1 MSNVTKKSEPLH
13 LFRLSSDLLDTFDL
27 EDMELTHNDMIDM
40 GIAVTPYKNFSI
52 EVSSKFLE
60 KLGRKICAHFKNDN
74 YWPKEFNFGI
84 FSKYYEVPSGL
95 KSELIH
101 FGLLTD
107 SASGKSIPAGHA
119 VSLVDMHFI
128 RENGAVENFDSYF
141 NDRALNN
148 KDINETES
156 FRKSL
161 SQIGQ
166 KIRQILIVLLATK
179 NKSVQE
185 KLDKDLLRGRYN
197 KKQAY
202 RKDYPITT
210 TISIGKITES
220 YKSSNGGGTVRPHM
234 RRGHIRS
241 QHYGPNNEL
250 MKKIFIQPVFVNAD
264 EGWIAER
271 RAYNVKK
278 EAE

>member
-13 LFRLSSDLLDTFDL
+13 LFRLSSELVDSFDPNDVEATFR
-27 EDMELTHNDMIDM
+27 DMAEMKISNP
-40 GIAVTPYKNFSI
+40 PYQNFAI
-52 EVSSKFLE
+52 QINSKFFAKLTNQLWTEGLDEIGNYNHFEYLFEYNFYNKGSSLRVEGLFYMIQNGKLYNILE
-60 KLGRKICAHFKNDN
+60 NAEKSKMSKEGIESAKEAFTRVMQYIAKL
-74 YWPKEFNFGI
+74 
-84 FSKYYEVPSGL
+84 
-95 KSELIH
+95 
-101 FGLLTD
+101 
-107 SASGKSIPAGHA
+107 
-119 VSLVDMHFI
+119 LV
-128 RENGAVENFDSYF
+128 V
-141 NDRALNN
+141 
-148 KDINETES
+148 
-156 FRKSL
+156 
-161 SQIGQ
+161 
-166 KIRQILIVLLATK
+166 VLATK
-179 NKSVQE
+179 NHVKEE

-278 EAE
+278 EAA

>member
-1 MSNVTKKSEPLH
+1 MSNVTKKSEPQH
-13 LFRLSSDLLDTFDL
+13 LFRLSSELMDSFDIDDVNETFG
-27 EDMELTHNDMIDM
+27 DMAEM
-40 GIAVTPYKNFSI
+40 GIANPPYMNFAIEINEKFFEKFKLITWGKNI
-52 EVSSKFLE
+52 SKPRNAGNYDYIFEYNFCENASPMRVNGAFFIVKNGKKINILERLDHHVIMGEINNKQYELLE
-60 KLGRKICAHFKNDN
+60 KV
-74 YWPKEFNFGI
+74 Y
-84 FSKYYEVPSGL
+84 KYVMHYLS
-95 KSELIH
+95 I
-101 FGLLTD
+101 LL
-107 SASGKSIPAGHA
+107 
-119 VSLVDMHFI
+119 VV
-128 RENGAVENFDSYF
+128 V
-141 NDRALNN
+141 
-148 KDINETES
+148 
-156 FRKSL
+156 
-161 SQIGQ
+161 
-166 KIRQILIVLLATK
+166 LATK
-179 NKSVQE
+179 NHVKE
-185 KLDKDLLRGRYN
+185 DKLDKDLLRGRYN

-278 EAE
+278 EDA